1 MATSTEIW
9 HVKCPA
15 CERGDKYRIQNI
27 DVIEDWRKASKG
39 RLQEITVPANTVMP
53 AHANDTRLSK
63 M

>member
-1 MATSTEIW
+1 MSTSTEIW
-9 HVKCPA
+9 HVECP
-15 CERGDKYRIQNI
+15 EYEPGDKYRIQNI

-39 RLQEITVPANTVMP
+39 RFQEIPVPANTVVP